1 MEQQDQRNF
10 ILFLVIAVVF
20 MMGYQMFIVEPQVA
34 EREAA
39 EQQAQIEQ
47 EEAERIAPSVPL
59 APTVEAA
66 LGQDTRL
73 AFDSPSLDGTIR
85 LRGAVIDDLNLKQY
99 YQTIDRQA
107 EVRLL
112 RPEAAEFGYYGGWNW
127 LTEEGTQLTGF
138 EDTWTLT
145 NGNRLTPTTPVTL
158 QIETGGVRISREIS
172 LDENFM
178 FTMTDTLTNLGTTPR
193 RLRAYGAI
201 RRHGDDGDFLEATTP
216 GANRDRGLVHLGIVG
231 ILNGKLEKLNFKK
244 IKKGE
249 DVSAASN
256 EGGWIGLTDKY
267 WLGALVPQQDQAF
280 TAKSEYRV
288 RVADA
293 FTEVRTVGTEL
304 MVAPGSSI
312 TATNQLFAGAKSV
325 NVLRNYQDTLGIDRF
340 DDAIDWGLLYFL
352 TKPFFSALSWLA
364 AKLGSFGLGIL
375 AFVVI
380 IKIIMFPLYNKSY
393 AAMAQMKLLAEP
405 MKDIQERFAADP
417 QRKQQEIMKLYKEK
431 KANPLAGCLPILFTI
446 PVFFALYKV
455 LFVTIEMRH
464 DSFAWLTDLSAPD
477 PTAIGNLFGLL
488 PFAAESVKSIPL
500 LGFIIG
506 IGILPILYGF
516 TMFIL
521 QNVSTPPA
529 DPMQRRIIMMLPL
542 VFTFVFGGLASG
554 LVLYWV
560 WNNILSIGQQY
571 YIMRKNGVE
580 TQVDTFLAKRF
591 GKKKAEGG
599 GEA

>member
-1 MEQQDQRNF
+1 MEQEDQRNF

-20 MMGYQMFIVEPQVA
+20 MLGYQTFIVEPQVA

-39 EQQAQIEQ
+39 QEQAKIEQ
-47 EEAERIAPSVPL
+47 EEAERIAPSV
-59 APTVEAA
+59 AIVASVEEA

-73 AFDSPSLDGTIR
+73 TFDSPSVDGSIR
-85 LRGAVIDDLNLKQY
+85 LRGALIDDLNLKSH
-99 YQTIDRQA
+99 YQTIEQQE
-107 EVRLL
+107 EVRLF
-112 RPEAAEFGYYGGWNW
+112 RPEASAFGYYAGWNW

-138 EDTWTLT
+138 DDEWTLVS
-145 NGNRLTPTTPVTL
+145 GERLTPTSPVTL
-158 QIETGGVRISREIS
+158 QIETDGVRIARKIS

-178 FTMTDTLTNLGTTPR
+178 FTMEDTLTNLGSAPR
-193 RLRAYGAI
+193 QLRAYGAI
-201 RRHGDDGDFLEATTP
+201 RRHGDDNEFLEATTP
-216 GANRDRGLVHLGIVG
+216 GANRDRGLVHQGVVG
-231 ILNGKLEKLNFKK
+231 ILDGKLEKLKYDK
-244 IKKGE
+244 VAKGE
-249 DVSAASN
+249 DISASSAG
-256 EGGWIGLTDKY
+256 GGWIGLTDKY
-267 WLGALVPQQDQAF
+267 WLGALIPQQDQTF
-280 TAKSEYRV
+280 TAKSEHRV
-288 RVADA
+288 RVADSY
-293 FTEVRTVGTEL
+293 TELRTVGTEL
-304 MVAPGSSI
+304 LVETGASV
-312 TATNQLFAGAKSV
+312 TATNRLFAGAKSV
-325 NVLRNYQDTLGIDRF
+325 NVLRGYEETLEIDRF

-380 IKIIMFPLYNKSY
+380 LKVILFPLYNKSY
-393 AAMAQMKLLAEP
+393 AAMAQMKLLQEP
-405 MKDIQERFAADP
+405 MKEIQERFAADP
-417 QRKQQEIMKLYKEK
+417 QRKQQEIMKLYKDR

-477 PTAIGNLFGLL
+477 PTAVGNLFGLL

-506 IGILPILYGF
+506 IGILPILYGV
-516 TMFIL
+516 TMFLL
-521 QNVSTPPA
+521 QNLSTPPA

-560 WNNILSIGQQY
+560 WNNVLSIGQQY
-571 YIMRKNGVE
+571 YIMRRNGVE
-580 TQVDTFLAKRF
+580 TQLDMFLAKRF
-591 GKKKAEGG
+591 GKDKE
-599 GEA
+599 EA

>member
-20 MMGYQMFIVEPQVA
+20 MLGYQSFVVEPQVA

-47 EEAERIAPSVPL
+47 AEAERIAPSVPL

-66 LGQDTRL
+66 LAQDTRL
-73 AFDSPSLDGTIR
+73 VFDSPSLDGTIR
-85 LRGAVIDDLNLKQY
+85 LRGALIDDLNLKEY
-99 YQTIDRQA
+99 YQTIDREA

-112 RPEAAEFGYYGGWNW
+112 RPEASEFGYYGGWNW
-127 LTEEGTQLTGF
+127 LTEEGTPLTGF
-138 EDTWTLT
+138 DDEWSQVSGD
-145 NGNRLTPTTPVTL
+145 RLTPASPVTL
-158 QIETGGVRISREIS
+158 QIEMGGVRISRRIS

-178 FTMTDTLTNLGTTPR
+178 FTMEDTLTNLGTAPR

-201 RRHGDDGDFLEATTP
+201 RRHGDDSDFLEATTP

-249 DVSAASN
+249 DISAASD

-267 WLGALVPQQDQAF
+267 WLGALIPQQDQQF
-280 TAKSEYRV
+280 SAKTEHRV

-293 FTEVRTVGTEL
+293 YTEVRTVGTEL
-304 MVAPGSSI
+304 LVGPGDSI

-325 NVLRNYQDTLGIDRF
+325 SVLRGYEQTLGIDRF

-352 TKPFFSALSWLA
+352 TKPFFTALSWLA

-380 IKIIMFPLYNKSY
+380 IKVILFPLYNKSY
-393 AAMAQMKLLAEP
+393 AAMAQMKLLQEP
-405 MKDIQERFAADP
+405 MKEIQERFAADP
-417 QRKQQEIMKLYKEK
+417 QRKQQEIMKLYKDK

-464 DSFAWLTDLSAPD
+464 DSFAWLSDLSAPD

-506 IGILPILYGF
+506 IGILPILYGV

-521 QNVSTPPA
+521 QNISTPPA

-560 WNNILSIGQQY
+560 WNNVLSIGQQY

-580 TQVDTFLAKRF
+580 TQVDKFLAKRF
-591 GKKKAEGG
+591 GKAEGG

>member
-20 MMGYQMFIVEPQVA
+20 MLGYQSFIVEPQVA
-34 EREAA
+34 QREAA
-39 EQQAQIEQ
+39 EEQAQIAQ
-47 EEAERIAPSVPL
+47 QEAERIAPSVPL
-59 APTVEAA
+59 AATVEAA

-73 AFDSPSLDGTIR
+73 EFDSSSVDGSIR
-85 LRGAVIDDLNLKQY
+85 LRGALVDDLNLKSH
-99 YQTIDRQA
+99 YQTTDAQD
-107 EVRLL
+107 EVKLL
-112 RPEAAEFGYYGGWNW
+112 RPEASQHGYYAGWNW
-127 LTEEGTQLTGF
+127 LTEEGTQLTSF
-138 EDTWTLT
+138 DDQWTLVS
-145 NGNRLTPTTPVTL
+145 GEKLTPTTPVTL
-158 QIETGGVRISREIS
+158 QIETGGVRIQREIS
-172 LDENFM
+172 LDDNFM
-178 FTMTDTLTNLGTTPR
+178 FTMTDTLTNLGTAPR
-193 RLRAYGAI
+193 QLRAYGAI
-201 RRHGDDGDFLEATTP
+201 RRHGDDSEFLEATTP
-216 GANRDRGLVHLGIVG
+216 GASRDRGLVHLGIVG
-231 ILNGKLEKLNFKK
+231 ILDGKLEKLNFKK

-249 DVSAASN
+249 DVSASSGD
-256 EGGWIGLTDKY
+256 GGWIGLTDKY
-267 WLGALVPQQDQAF
+267 WLGALIPQQDQAF
-280 TAKSEYRV
+280 TAKSEHRV

-293 FTEVRTVGTEL
+293 YTEVRTVGTEL
-304 MVAPGSSI
+304 LVPPGGNI
-312 TATNQLFAGAKSV
+312 TATNRLFAGAKSV
-325 NVLRNYQDTLGIDRF
+325 SVLRGYEEALEIERF

-352 TKPFFSALSWLA
+352 TKPFFTALSWLA

-380 IKIIMFPLYNKSY
+380 IKIILFPLYNKSY
-393 AAMAQMKLLAEP
+393 AAMAQMKLLQEP
-405 MKDIQERFAADP
+405 MKEIQERFAADP
-417 QRKQQEIMKLYKEK
+417 QRKQQEIMKLYKDR

-488 PFAAESVKSIPL
+488 PFAAESIKSIPL

-506 IGILPILYGF
+506 IGILPILYGV
-516 TMFIL
+516 TMFLL
-521 QNVSTPPA
+521 QNLSTPPA

-560 WNNILSIGQQY
+560 WNNVLSIGQQY
-571 YIMRKNGVE
+571 YIMRRNGVE
-580 TQVDTFLAKRF
+580 TQLDMFLAKKF
-591 GKKKAEGG
+591 GKPKGE

>member
-20 MMGYQMFIVEPQVA
+20 MLGYQTFIVEPQVA
-34 EREAA
+34 QREVA
-39 EQQAQIEQ
+39 EQQAKVEQ
-47 EEAERIAPSVPL
+47 EEAERIAPSVPI
-59 APTVEAA
+59 AASVSEA
-66 LGQDTRL
+66 LGQDERIS
-73 AFDSPSLDGTIR
+73 FDSPSVDGSIR
-85 LRGAVIDDLNLKQY
+85 LRGAMIDDLNLKSY
-99 YQTIDRQA
+99 YQTIERQD

-112 RPEAAEFGYYGGWNW
+112 RPEASVHGYYAGWSW
-127 LTEEGTQLTGF
+127 LTEQGTPLTSF
-138 EDTWTLT
+138 DDEWTKVS
-145 NGNRLTPTTPVTL
+145 GDRLTPTSPVFL
-158 QIETGGVRISREIS
+158 QIEADGVRIDREIS

-178 FTMTDTLTNLGTTPR
+178 FTMTDTLTNLGSRPR
-193 RLRAYGAI
+193 QLRAYGAI
-201 RRHGDDGDFLEATTP
+201 RRHGEDDDFLEATTP
-216 GANRDRGLVHLGIVG
+216 GANRDRGLVHLGLVG
-231 ILNGKLEKLNFKK
+231 VLDGKLEKLKYDK
-244 IKKGE
+244 IAKGE
-249 DVSAASN
+249 DISASSQ

-267 WLGALVPQQDQAF
+267 WLGALIPQQDQVF
-280 TAKSEYRV
+280 TAKSEHRV
-288 RVADA
+288 RVADSY
-293 FTEVRTVGTEL
+293 TEIRTVGTEL
-304 MVAPGSSI
+304 LVEAGGSL
-312 TATNQLFAGAKSV
+312 TATNSVFAGAKSV
-325 NVLRNYQDTLGIDRF
+325 NVLRGYEDALGIDRF
-340 DDAIDWGLLYFL
+340 DDAVDWGLLYFL

-364 AKLGSFGLGIL
+364 AKLGSFGFGIL

-380 IKIIMFPLYNKSY
+380 LKIILFPLYNKSY
-393 AAMAQMKLLAEP
+393 AAMAQMKLLSEP
-405 MKDIQERFAADP
+405 MKEIQERFAADP

-506 IGILPILYGF
+506 IGILPILYGL
-516 TMFIL
+516 TMFLL
-521 QNVSTPPA
+521 QNLSTPPA

-560 WNNILSIGQQY
+560 WNNVLSIGQQY
-571 YIMRKNGVE
+571 YIMKKNGVE
-580 TQVDTFLAKRF
+580 TQLDKFIASKF
-591 GKKKAEGG
+591 GKSKE
-599 GEA
+599 EA

>member
-20 MMGYQMFIVEPQVA
+20 MLGYQTFIVEPQVA
-34 EREAA
+34 QREAA
-39 EQQAQIEQ
+39 EQQAKVEQ
-47 EEAERIAPSVPL
+47 AEAERIAPSVPL
-59 APTVEAA
+59 AETLEAA
-66 LGQDTRL
+66 LAQDTRL
-73 AFDSPSLDGTIR
+73 VFDSPSLDGTIR

-99 YQTIDRQA
+99 YQTISRDE

-112 RPEAAEFGYYGGWNW
+112 RPEASEFGYYGGWNW
-127 LTEEGTQLTGF
+127 LTEEGTPLTGF
-138 EDTWTLT
+138 EDDWTLVS
-145 NGNRLTPTTPVTL
+145 GDRLTPTSPVTL
-158 QIETGGVRISREIS
+158 QIEIGGVRISRQIS

-178 FTMTDTLTNLGTTPR
+178 FTMEDTLTNLGTGQR

-201 RRHGDDGDFLEATTP
+201 RRHGDDRDFLEVTTP

-249 DVSAASN
+249 DISAASD

-267 WLGALVPQQDQAF
+267 WLGALIPQQDQRF
-280 TAKSEYRV
+280 TAKTEFRT

-293 FTEVRTVGTEL
+293 YTEVRTVGTEL
-304 MVAPGSSI
+304 TVPPGASI

-325 NVLRNYQDTLGIDRF
+325 NVLRDYEATLGIDRF
-340 DDAIDWGLLYFL
+340 DDAVDWGLLYFL
-352 TKPFFSALSWLA
+352 TKPFFTALSWLA

-380 IKIIMFPLYNKSY
+380 IKVILFPLYNKSY
-393 AAMAQMKLLAEP
+393 AAMAQMKLLQEP

-506 IGILPILYGF
+506 IGILPILYGV

-521 QNVSTPPA
+521 QNISTPPA

-542 VFTFVFGGLASG
+542 IFTFVFGGLASG

-560 WNNILSIGQQY
+560 WNNVLSIGQQY

-580 TQVDTFLAKRF
+580 TQVDKFIAKRF
-591 GKKKAEGG
+591 GKAEGG

>member
-20 MMGYQMFIVEPQVA
+20 MLGYQTFIVEPQVA
-34 EREAA
+34 EREVA
-39 EQQAQIEQ
+39 EQQAQVEQ
-47 EEAERIAPSVPL
+47 AEAERIAPSVPI
-59 APTVEAA
+59 AATVEAA
-66 LGQDTRL
+66 LAQDTRL
-73 AFDSPSLDGTIR
+73 VFDSPALDGTIR
-85 LRGAVIDDLNLKQY
+85 LRGAVVDDLNLKQY
-99 YQTIDRQA
+99 YQTIA
-107 EVRLL
+107 WEEEVRLL
-112 RPEAAEFGYYGGWNW
+112 RPEASEFGYYGGWNW
-127 LTEEGTQLTGF
+127 LTEEGTPLTGF
-138 EDTWTLT
+138 DDEWTLVS
-145 NGNRLTPTTPVTL
+145 GERLTPASPVTL
-158 QIETGGVRISREIS
+158 QIERGGVRIARQIS

-178 FTMTDTLTNLGTTPR
+178 FTMQDTLTNLGNSPR
-193 RLRAYGAI
+193 QLRAYGAI
-201 RRHGDDGDFLEATTP
+201 RRHGDDRDFLEATTP

-249 DVSAASN
+249 DISAASD

-267 WLGALVPQQDQAF
+267 WLGALIPQQDQRF
-280 TAKSEYRV
+280 TAKSEFRV

-293 FTEVRTVGTEL
+293 YTEVRTVGTEL
-304 MVAPGSSI
+304 LVAPGASI
-312 TATNQLFAGAKSV
+312 TSTNQLFAGAKSV
-325 NVLRNYQDTLGIDRF
+325 SVLRDYEQTLGITRF

-352 TKPFFSALSWLA
+352 TKPFFTALSWLA

-380 IKIIMFPLYNKSY
+380 IKIILFPLYNKSY
-393 AAMAQMKLLAEP
+393 AAMAQMKLLQEP
-405 MKDIQERFAADP
+405 MKEIQERFAADP

-464 DSFAWLTDLSAPD
+464 DKFAWLSDLSAPD

-506 IGILPILYGF
+506 IGILPILYGV

-521 QNVSTPPA
+521 QNISTPPA

-542 VFTFVFGGLASG
+542 IFTFVFGGLASG

-580 TQVDTFLAKRF
+580 TQVDKFLASRF
-591 GKKKAEGG
+591 GKAKGG

>member
-20 MMGYQMFIVEPQVA
+20 MLGYQTFIIEPQVA

-39 EQQAQIEQ
+39 QEQAKVEQ
-47 EEAERIAPSVPL
+47 TEAERIAPSVPL

-66 LGQDTRL
+66 LAQDKRL
-73 AFDSPSLDGTIR
+73 VFDSPALDGTIR
-85 LRGAVIDDLNLKQY
+85 LRGAVIDDLNLKEY
-99 YQTIDRQA
+99 YQTIDRVA

-112 RPEAAEFGYYGGWNW
+112 RPEASEFGYYGGWNW
-127 LTEEGTQLTGF
+127 LNEEGTTLTGF
-138 EDTWTLT
+138 DDEWTLIE
-145 NGNRLTPTTPVTL
+145 GDRLTPTRPVTL
-158 QIETGGVRISREIS
+158 QIERGNVRISRQIS

-178 FTMTDTLTNLGTTPR
+178 FTVQDTLTNLGSSPR
-193 RLRAYGAI
+193 QLRAYGAI
-201 RRHGDDGDFLEATTP
+201 RRHGDDSGFLEATTP

-249 DVSAASN
+249 DVSASSE

-267 WLGALVPQQDQAF
+267 WLGALIPQQDQHF
-280 TAKSEYRV
+280 TARTEHRT
-288 RVADA
+288 RLADA
-293 FTEVRTVGTEL
+293 YTEVRTIGTEL
-304 MVAPGSSI
+304 LIGPGDTI

-325 NVLRNYQDTLGIDRF
+325 SVLRGYEQSLGIDRF

-352 TKPFFSALSWLA
+352 TKPFFTALSWLA

-380 IKIIMFPLYNKSY
+380 IKIILFPLYNKSY

-405 MKDIQERFAADP
+405 MKEIQERFAADP

-464 DSFAWLTDLSAPD
+464 DSFAWLSDLSAPD

-506 IGILPILYGF
+506 IGILPILYGV

-521 QNVSTPPA
+521 QNISTPPA
-529 DPMQRRIIMMLPL
+529 DPMQRRILMMLPL

-560 WNNILSIGQQY
+560 WNNVLSIGQQY

-580 TQVDTFLAKRF
+580 TELDKFLAKRF
-591 GKKKAEGG
+591 GKAEGG